1 MDPYINP
8 QSGTTGAQPT
18 KFCVYCGAAMV
29 ANAVFCTACGRQS
42 NVQPGVQQPIGQQ
55 APYGQPPPYGQPAPP
70 PVYVNNTNVNN
81 YGGQAP
87 KDKWVAFLLCFFL
100 GIWGAHKFYEGKT
113 GMGILYIFTLGL
125 LGIGV
130 LVDLIVI
137 LCKPN
142 QYYV

>member
-1 MDPYINP
+1 MNPYVNP
-8 QSGTTGAQPT
+8 QPGDTGAQPV
-18 KFCVYCGAAMV
+18 KFCIYCGAAMAV
-29 ANAVFCTACGRQS
+29 NAVFCTACGRQA
-42 NVQPGVQQPIGQQ
+42 NVQPGVQPPIGQQ
-55 APYGQPPPYGQPAPP
+55 APYGQPPP
-70 PVYVNNTNVNN
+70 VYVNNTNINN
-81 YGGQAP
+81 YGSKPP